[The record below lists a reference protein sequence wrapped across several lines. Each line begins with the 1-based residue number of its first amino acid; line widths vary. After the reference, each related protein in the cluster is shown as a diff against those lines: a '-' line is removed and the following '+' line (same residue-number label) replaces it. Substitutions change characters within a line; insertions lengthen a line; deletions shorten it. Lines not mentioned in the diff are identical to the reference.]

1 MVVEDGSH
9 TLAKTPIPK
18 SQHYVPRMLMR
29 PFAVRGAGK
38 AEQVQVF
45 DKHSDR
51 SFTARLEDVL
61 AGRYFN
67 TIWHEDFVQ
76 DVEGPLAK
84 LEGRAAPVL
93 RKLVEERSWANL
105 DGEEQVTLAFFLAVQ
120 FVRGPDTR
128 VRLDQMI
135 DQMQAVA
142 KAMAADKAN
151 GELPAEPTADERKQ
165 MVFDLMRTSAADLAE
180 LLLKKT
186 WLLFEPEVGE
196 FYLGDSPLAMHND
209 RDMGPYG
216 NIGLA
221 VPGIQIYCPI
231 APDLLLALWC
241 PSLTAELLD
250 AEQKHRTMLGTL
262 SLLETLGT
270 APLAKVEREALAHLR
285 KKWPFT
291 KAMIAA
297 LKSRTPLKSDAAN
310 LRFLNHLQVRNAE
323 RYVLARNQPFDLV
336 KEMIAHKDS
345 YRGGMRLSF

>member
-1 MVVEDGSH
+1 M
-9 TLAKTPIPK
+9 LAKSPIPK
-18 SQHYVPRMLMR
+18 NQHYVPRMLMR

-67 TIWHEDFVQ
+67 TIWHDDFVQ
-76 DVEGPLAK
+76 DVEGPLSK
-84 LEGRAAPVL
+84 LEDRAAPVL

-105 DGEEQVTLAFFLAVQ
+105 GGEEQVTLSFFLAVQ
-120 FVRGPDTR
+120 FIRGPDTR
-128 VRLDQMI
+128 SRI
-135 DQMQAVA
+135 DQLIDQIQARTEAIA
-142 KAMAADKAN
+142 KAKAGRVVPAA
-151 GELPAEPTADERKQ
+151 PTAVERKR
-165 MVFDLMRTSAADLAE
+165 MIFELMRTSAAEMAE

-186 WLLFEPEVGE
+186 WLLFEPEAGE
-196 FYLGDSPLAMHND
+196 FYLGDTPLAMHND

-221 VPGIQIYCPI
+221 VPGIQIYFPL

-250 AEQKHRTMLGTL
+250 AEEKHRTMLGSL
-262 SLLETLGT
+262 SLLEAVGIV
-270 APLAKVEREALAHLR
+270 PLTNVERDALDHLR
-285 KKWPFT
+285 EKWPFT
-291 KAMIAA
+291 KGMIAA
-297 LKSRTPLKSDAAN
+297 LETRTPLKSDAAN
-310 LRFLNHLQVRNAE
+310 LRFINHLQVRSAE

-336 KEMIAHKDS
+336 REMLAHRDS
-345 YRGGMRLSF
+345 YRRGMRLSF

>member
-1 MVVEDGSH
+1 
-9 TLAKTPIPK
+9 
-18 SQHYVPRMLMR
+18 MLMR

-38 AEQVQVF
+38 SEQVQVF

-67 TIWHEDFVQ
+67 TIWQDDFVQ
-76 DVEGPLAK
+76 DVEGPLSK
-84 LEGRAAPVL
+84 LEDRAAPVL
-93 RKLVEERSWANL
+93 RKLADERSWANL
-105 DGEEQVTLAFFLAVQ
+105 DGKEQVTLAFFLAVQ

-128 VRLDQMI
+128 VRIDQMI

-142 KAMAADKAN
+142 KAMARDKADADV
-151 GELPAEPTADERKQ
+151 PAALTADERKQ
-165 MVFDLMRTSAADLAE
+165 MVFELMRTSAAELAE

-196 FYLGDSPLAMHND
+196 FYLGDTPLAMHND

-216 NIGLA
+216 NLGLA

-262 SLLETLGT
+262 SLLEALGT
-270 APLAKVEREALAHLR
+270 APLTQVEREALAHLR
-285 KKWPFT
+285 AKWPFT

-297 LKSRTPLKSDAAN
+297 LETRTPLKSDADN
-310 LRFLNHLQVRNAE
+310 LRFINHLQVRSAE
-323 RYVLARNQPFDLV
+323 RYVLTRNQPFDLV
-336 KEMIAHKDS
+336 KEMLTHKDS
-345 YRGGMRLSF
+345 YRRGMRLSF